1 MQDSSSKRRFYLNRK
16 TQSNS
21 YSSPNKYEN
30 KIINDIKASNNISK
44 RGRILG
50 LNTDS
55 FDLMKKTKRNY
66 TNRVITEEDNYLNR
80 SQLKL
85 QRSNENIFKN
95 AKNISNFK
103 SPSSGN
109 MLNDKKRS
117 IINNN
122 RDNYNLNSNKYYNYL
137 QKKSDN
143 KTITQDKEEFGNDFA
158 NNKNKNYKNYKN
170 YNDNKDGKN
179 TSAIITLNNND
190 IKKNY
195 RNHRYNLSKDKYNN
209 NLKINFNINNKREK
223 NYTPS
228 KNINPRF
235 VIHNRFNDRKKII
248 KIQSVGIVHYLRKI
262 AVGSVKKY
270 IGFVALVKYIEKIFD
285 NYKKKI
291 LNKAFNILKDYIYN
305 KNLKYRYR
313 RINRVKNIEDS
324 SEKKA
329 NRRYRNFK
337 NLTKDDRDGKD
348 MFKNNYLFNRD
359 DLEPLKN

>member
-30 KIINDIKASNNISK
+30 KIINDIKASNNIST

-50 LNTDS
+50 LNSDS
-55 FDLMKKTKRNY
+55 FDLMKKSKRNN
-66 TNRVITEEDNYLNR
+66 TNRVVVTEENNNLNR

-85 QRSNENIFKN
+85 QRSNDNILKN
-95 AKNISNFK
+95 SKNINNFK

-122 RDNYNLNSNKYYNYL
+122 RDNYNLNSKKYYNYL
-137 QKKSDN
+137 QKKTDN
-143 KTITQDKEEFGNDFA
+143 KTITQNKEESRNYFA
-158 NNKNKNYKNYKN
+158 NNKNKN

-195 RNHRYNLSKDKYNN
+195 RNHRYNLSKDKYSNN
-209 NLKINFNINNKREK
+209 IKINFNINNKREK

-228 KNINPRF
+228 KNRNPRF
-235 VIHNRFNDRKKII
+235 IIHNRFNERKKII
-248 KIQSVGIVHYLRKI
+248 KIQAVWRGHYMRKV
-262 AVGSVKKY
+262 AV
-270 IGFVALVKYIEKIFD
+270 
-285 NYKKKI
+285 
-291 LNKAFNILKDYIYN
+291 
-305 KNLKYRYR
+305 
-313 RINRVKNIEDS
+313 
-324 SEKKA
+324 
-329 NRRYRNFK
+329 
-337 NLTKDDRDGKD
+337 
-348 MFKNNYLFNRD
+348 
-359 DLEPLKN
+359 